1 MLKFLTKILA
11 QLVDFV
17 NSMNW
22 QAIISITSIVLLIYL
37 IVSFIAFH
45 ISLYFIF
52 KKENIKPIYSFIP
65 FYNLYLT
72 FKYFHISLYTL
83 FIPIV
88 NIFAIIGLPYNIAR
102 SYRCAA
108 STWSL
113 AIIFPYV
120 ILPICAFSNRKSK
133 YYQDKKFILRDQQ
146 DIYDLESKMG
156 DTKEV
161 KDYELVL
168 NPEAFEDNFKM
179 NVIDELD
186 HKLIESEYVKINEE
200 DLFAVTDETANMSIP
215 NQDENRIEDINNDS
229 DDVME
234 IIDLSEDTQKKDLD
248 IQDIDN
254 LSNLVAVDSSQIQE
268 ISADK
273 IVKQKNKDDVTLAFG
288 GRTQTQESTHSKV
301 DELKCTRCGSSL
313 VGNNGYCPGCGIK
326 L

>member
-11 QLVDFV
+11 QLVEYV
-17 NSMNW
+17 SSLNW
-22 QAIISITSIVLLIYL
+22 QIIINVSTNVLLIYL

-52 KKENIKPIYSFIP
+52 KKENIKPFYSFIP

-102 SYRCAA
+102 SYRCAP

-120 ILPICAFSNRKSK
+120 VLPICAFSKKKSK
-133 YYQDKKFILRDQQ
+133 YYHEKKIELRVQQ

-161 KDYELVL
+161 RDYELVL
-168 NPEAFEDNFKM
+168 NPEAFEDNFKLNM
-179 NVIDELD
+179 IDELD

-200 DLFAVTDETANMSIP
+200 DLFAVTDEAANMTVVT
-215 NQDENRIEDINNDS
+215 QDEIPAQDVSDENDDI
-229 DDVME
+229 ME
-234 IIDLSEDTQKKDLD
+234 IIDLSDDTQKKNLD

-254 LSNLVAVDSSQIQE
+254 LSNLAAVDSSKIQE
-268 ISADK
+268 LSADK
-273 IVKQKNKDDVTLAFG
+273 IVKQQKKDDVTLAFG
-288 GRTQTQESTHSKV
+288 GKTQTQESTHSKV